1 MRDDELIKA
10 IDKIGGI
17 SKDKYMKEEYPKK
30 VSSPNSDVDFGP
42 LLEEEMDKLKKEEQR
57 KEQLIRLRNNKAYIN
72 ILQNTYEE
80 ELEKMTRHK

>member
-30 VSSPNSDVDFGP
+30 VSSPDFDVDFGP